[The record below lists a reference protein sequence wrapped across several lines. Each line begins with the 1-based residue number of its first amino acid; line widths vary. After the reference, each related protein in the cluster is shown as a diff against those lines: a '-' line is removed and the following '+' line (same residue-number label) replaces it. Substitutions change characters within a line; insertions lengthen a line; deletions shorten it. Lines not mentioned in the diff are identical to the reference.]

1 MKASGAKQHLRWQN
15 LASNILRI
23 VELQKIGTQNVEL
36 QMQME
41 QTAELRRK
49 AELLYDTAGLFLP
62 TTYLKNQYTI

>member
-41 QTAELRRK
+41 QTAELRLK
-49 AELLYDTAGLFLP
+49 QNYDTAGLFLP

>member
-49 AELLYDTAGLFLP
+49 AEL
-62 TTYLKNQYTI
+62 